1 MGPGDTRAQRRRWVL
16 EAQGRGACDAGDG
29 GLRDQQQLPEP
40 EPGSL
45 TRFLVEAESTGT
57 SFILICSK
65 VELVDEQV
73 VLFPS

>member
-1 MGPGDTRAQRRRWVL
+1 MGP
-16 EAQGRGACDAGDG
+16 RGARSRGVRRGGRRPAG
-29 GLRDQQQLPEP
+29 PAAAAEP

-65 VELVDEQV
+65 VELVDEQTRIEF
-73 VLFPS
+73 LGSGLIGSF